1 MSNKMIDT
9 RDVILA
15 LKKVK
20 KEQKLSI
27 DKILAMVEA
36 QDPSKAVSRTSI
48 ARVFRKGSENQIFKY
63 EATLRPIANALL
75 DIENIETTDDTNTKG
90 YKSILKLKADII
102 DELEAKVQS
111 VETAEQQKYQQKLDE
126 LTENYQR
133 TIDFLNNQIVLK
145 DKRIDQ
151 LMDANQKY
159 MDELLSCP
167 HRGKEC
173 KE

>member
-27 DKILAMVEA
+27 DKILAMVEQ

-48 ARVFRKGSENQIFKY
+48 ARVFRKGSEDHIFKY

-75 DIENIETTDDTNTKG
+75 DIENIETNDDTETTA
-90 YKSILKLKADII
+90 YKSILKLKKDLI
-102 DELEAKVQS
+102 DELETKLKTVKSNYFYRRKFNQRCRPRRNRA
-111 VETAEQQKYQQKLDE
+111 QKH
-126 LTENYQR
+126 
-133 TIDFLNNQIVLK
+133 I
-145 DKRIDQ
+145 
-151 LMDANQKY
+151 
-159 MDELLSCP
+159 
-167 HRGKEC
+167 
-173 KE
+173 